1 MDPQL
6 RLMLEVSYEAIV
18 DGGKRRRRGRRRR
31 GRTEK
36 RKRKRRRRRGRRQG
50 SILRL
55 VQDDTPL
62 FCQKKEKQFIAVG
75 TVKMFI
81 ETRPKH

>member
-18 DGGKRRRRGRRRR
+18 DGGKRRRRGRRR

-36 RKRKRRRRRGRRQG
+36 RKRKRRRGRRQG

-62 FCQKKEKQFIAVG
+62 FCQKKEIQFIAVG